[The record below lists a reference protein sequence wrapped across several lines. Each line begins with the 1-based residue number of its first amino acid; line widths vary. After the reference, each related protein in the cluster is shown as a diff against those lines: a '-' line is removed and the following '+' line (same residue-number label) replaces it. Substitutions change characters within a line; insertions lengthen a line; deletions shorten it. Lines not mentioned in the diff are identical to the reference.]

1 MSVALKSELKERE
14 VSSSL
19 SFALLAGKL
28 TLRLTLQPIIDVL
41 AHHIPGQ
48 AIALLDDSFELLAPS
63 VDRGQIHFS
72 LILPCACFQF
82 PSMRFQSMVVTY
94 ENPSPREGKRCDVPG
109 STDLKSLGSMDRPGG
124 GRGAHSGY
132 PAIIAALLLPL

>member
-1 MSVALKSELKERE
+1 M
-14 VSSSL
+14 SSSL

-28 TLRLTLQPIIDVL
+28 TLRLTLQPIIDIF
-41 AHHIPGQ
+41 AHHILGQ

-82 PSMRFQSMVVTY
+82 PSMRFQSI
-94 ENPSPREGKRCDVPG
+94 SRLRELNAPQEERRDMPG
-109 STDLKSLGSMDRPGG
+109 SSSRWDSSARHDEARVLS
-124 GRGAHSGY
+124 
-132 PAIIAALLLPL
+132 IIQC

>member
-1 MSVALKSELKERE
+1 MSALGQKRTFWKCDVRFTPESGHSSPLSRRPLWAIRRHMQCSNEQLFDHTHSQGPSRPFCRQAQLRFANSELKERE

-48 AIALLDDSFELLAPS
+48 PIALLDDSFELLAPS
-63 VDRGQIHFS
+63 VDRG
-72 LILPCACFQF
+72 
-82 PSMRFQSMVVTY
+82 
-94 ENPSPREGKRCDVPG
+94 
-109 STDLKSLGSMDRPGG
+109 
-124 GRGAHSGY
+124 
-132 PAIIAALLLPL
+132 